1 MNRRQFWSGKGFYAA
16 LALLVAGAATAS
28 FLAIN
33 SMMSRLSAADS
44 ASAPSAA
51 QIGTQDA
58 KGETEPWTQSGAAAD
73 TKQQDVPKTAQ
84 TPSSAQSAS
93 SAAPASSSAPASSPA
108 AQSAS
113 SASAAPAAS
122 PQQPWAAPLNGEILQ
137 GFSGDNLVY
146 NATLRDWRT
155 HNGVDIAGHKNA
167 GVHAPADGTVTD
179 VVEDDGVWGAV
190 IEVTCADGRA
200 VRLCGVTEPKVK
212 TGDAVR
218 RGQTL
223 ALLGEVP
230 CESSLGDHLHVEV
243 LTEDAYTD
251 PQALFGQAG

>member
-1 MNRRQFWSGKGFYAA
+1 M
-16 LALLVAGAATAS
+16 
-28 FLAIN
+28 
-33 SMMSRLSAADS
+33 
-44 ASAPSAA
+44 
-51 QIGTQDA
+51 
-58 KGETEPWTQSGAAAD
+58 
-73 TKQQDVPKTAQ
+73 
-84 TPSSAQSAS
+84 
-93 SAAPASSSAPASSPA
+93 
-108 AQSAS
+108 
-113 SASAAPAAS
+113 
-122 PQQPWAAPLNGEILQ
+122 Q

-230 CESSLGDHLHVEV
+230 CERSLGDHLHVEV

>member
-1 MNRRQFWSGKGFYAA
+1 MNRIISFFKGKGFYLA
-16 LALLVAGAATAS
+16 LALCILAAAAS
-28 FLAIN
+28 SFWAIRN
-33 SMMSRLSAADS
+33 VMQRFGPNADS
-44 ASAPSAA
+44 SLEQEGTQEWDLPDVQVEQKVNDVPVPSAKPSQPSSSASGSGEASAPAGDSGEAA
-51 QIGTQDA
+51 
-58 KGETEPWTQSGAAAD
+58 
-73 TKQQDVPKTAQ
+73 
-84 TPSSAQSAS
+84 
-93 SAAPASSSAPASSPA
+93 AAPAPSFV
-108 AQSAS
+108 
-113 SASAAPAAS
+113 
-122 PQQPWAAPLNGEILQ
+122 QPVDGQITQ
-137 GFSGDNLVY
+137 VYSGDELVY
-146 NATLRDWRT
+146 NETLQDWRT
-155 HNGVDIAGHKNA
+155 HNGVDIAGHKNV